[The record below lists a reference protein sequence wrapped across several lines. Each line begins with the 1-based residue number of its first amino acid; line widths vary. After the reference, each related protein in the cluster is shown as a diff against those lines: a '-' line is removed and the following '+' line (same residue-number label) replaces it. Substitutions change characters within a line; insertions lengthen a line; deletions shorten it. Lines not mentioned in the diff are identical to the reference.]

1 MARVAVDFWLG
12 QGAREA
18 AGSAAILPERS
29 DTAQAKKR
37 RDPTGERGWDRLP
50 ELLVGHGVDGTRSLL
65 APPPSS
71 PIDARAGHVSI
82 STGSYAGWLGSSS
95 AARTAR
101 MKVPASKGFRSSET
115 RPTGPAGGQRRGNT
129 GESGGRQRVLIRPR
143 PGNQKGRVRRP
154 LVLNLQQAAGG
165 HAANERR
172 RGLAHAASAANGQ
185 RYIFPNR
192 RGVDPKLSA

>member
-1 MARVAVDFWLG
+1 MVRVAVDFWLG

-18 AGSAAILPERS
+18 AGSFAILPERG
-29 DTAQAKKR
+29 DTAQTKKR
-37 RDPTGERGWDRLP
+37 RNPLGERGWGRLP
-50 ELLVGHGVDGTRSLL
+50 ALLVGHGVIGTRSLL

-115 RPTGPAGGQRRGNT
+115 RPTGPGAPWAT
-129 GESGGRQRVLIRPR
+129 MSG
-143 PGNQKGRVRRP
+143 
-154 LVLNLQQAAGG
+154 
-165 HAANERR
+165 
-172 RGLAHAASAANGQ
+172 
-185 RYIFPNR
+185 
-192 RGVDPKLSA
+192 